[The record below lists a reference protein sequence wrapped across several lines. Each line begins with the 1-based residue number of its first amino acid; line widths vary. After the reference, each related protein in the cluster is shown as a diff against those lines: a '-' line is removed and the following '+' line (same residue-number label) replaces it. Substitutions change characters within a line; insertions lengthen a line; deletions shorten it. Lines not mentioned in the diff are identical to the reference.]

1 MRIVDDFLNE
11 EEQLNIK
18 DLLLSSN
25 FPWYFNKVNAIIDDE
40 NLYNQFSEINPQF
53 THSILN
59 SDGSSTNEFYID
71 RINPLL
77 NKIETFFSLERKK
90 LFRCK
95 ANMLLNTNQKSGNYN
110 LPHMDIINP
119 KAKSIIYYVNESD
132 GDTIFFKENESTMKK
147 ELNID
152 FRISPKMGRVLFF
165 DSYNYHT
172 SSCPETHKYRVIINT
187 IYL

>member
-1 MRIVDDFLNE
+1 
-11 EEQLNIK
+11 
-18 DLLLSSN
+18 
-25 FPWYFNKVNAIIDDE
+25 
-40 NLYNQFSEINPQF
+40 
-53 THSILN
+53 
-59 SDGSSTNEFYID
+59 
-71 RINPLL
+71 
-77 NKIETFFSLERKK
+77 
-90 LFRCK
+90 
-95 ANMLLNTNQKSGNYN
+95 MLLNSNQKNGKYN
-110 LPHMDIINP
+110 IPHTDIVNP

-152 FRISPKMGRVLFF
+152 VRVAPKMGRVLFF